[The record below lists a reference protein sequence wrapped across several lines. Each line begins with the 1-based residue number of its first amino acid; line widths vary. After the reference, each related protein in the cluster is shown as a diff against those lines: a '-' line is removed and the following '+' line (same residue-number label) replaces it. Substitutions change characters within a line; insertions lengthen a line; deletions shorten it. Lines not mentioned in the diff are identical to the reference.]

1 MAIVTDRQGALLD
14 VGQERLE
21 ALLGPAFQ
29 ISVQPDSAGSV
40 EGRRDRGLEVRDTR
54 GGTCTT
60 LLLEAHTS
68 PTPSRVREQ
77 YAAAAQLLRRVAPN
91 IVPVLV
97 APYLSPQTRAALT
110 DIGYG
115 YLDEAGNVSL
125 DVQHPRVRLLLEG
138 TGRPPVERPTGERGL
153 SGAAAGRLVRVLA
166 DIPPP
171 YNTSQLAAAAAL
183 SLGYTSRLLEVCQ
196 DRGLLARRRG
206 QVTDCDWAE
215 LLRARA
221 AAVPDLMRGRTVRAL
236 AVAGEDATI
245 ARLAQASLTGTV
257 AVTGSYAANQVVPL
271 VGRGDPLMLWVDPSE
286 VDAIL
291 RGVGALRSDDGD
303 LLCLLAPD
311 GGVFTRSRTVEGVP
325 YAALSQLVLDCLT
338 GPSRM
343 PAHGEALLTWMQA
356 NEASWRQAA
365 GSATVSGRRAPS
377 PAVATV
383 QES

>member
-1 MAIVTDRQGALLD
+1 MLLD

-21 ALLGPAFQ
+21 ALLGPAFH
-29 ISVQPDSAGSV
+29 ISVQPDSTGPV

-54 GGTCTT
+54 GGTYTT
-60 LLLEAHTS
+60 LLLEANES
-68 PTPSRVREQ
+68 PTPARVREQ
-77 YAAAAQLLRRVAPN
+77 YAVVAQLLRRVAPN
-91 IVPVLV
+91 TVPVLV
-97 APYLSPQTRAALT
+97 APYLSPHTRAALT

-125 DVQHPRVRLLLEG
+125 DVPHPRIRLLLEG
-138 TGRPPVERPTGERGL
+138 TGRPPVERLTGERGL

-183 SLGYTSRLLEVCQ
+183 SLGYTSRLLEVFQ
-196 DRGLLARRRG
+196 DRGLLDRRRG
-206 QVTDCDWAE
+206 QVTACDWAE

-221 AAVPDLMRGRTVRAL
+221 AAAPTLMKGKTVRAL
-236 AVAGEDATI
+236 AGAGHDATI

-271 VGRGDPLMLWVDPSE
+271 VGRGDPLMLWVNPSE
-286 VDAIL
+286 VDAVL
-291 RGVGALRSDDGD
+291 RAAGALRSDDGD
-303 LLCLLAPD
+303 LLCLLAPNR
-311 GGVFTRSRTVEGVP
+311 GVFARSRTVKGLP

-338 GPSRM
+338 GPSRL
-343 PAHGEALLTWMQA
+343 PTHGEALLTWMQA

-365 GSATVSGRRAPS
+365 GSHY
-377 PAVATV
+377 PAA
-383 QES
+383 QEA